1 MNKEVNITLTT
12 DDIAEALFDLDNKE
26 VAEVISK
33 WKALFDQEYERRK
46 AEGKPIWIFD
56 LNHFMLYV
64 MKEVHIKDYRLC
76 YSFRFY
82 KTRNQKLLK
91 KLSWKTAM
99 RMGFAQFKTFK
110 FIER

>member
-1 MNKEVNITLTT
+1 MNKEVNIKLTT

-33 WKALFDQEYERRK
+33 WKALFDQEYERSK

-64 MKEVHIKDYRLC
+64 MKEADENVKEF
-76 YSFRFY
+76 FRNAY
-82 KTRNQKLLK
+82 AHHLYTTLNPL
-91 KLSWKTAM
+91 TPC
-99 RMGFAQFKTFK
+99 
-110 FIER
+110 